1 MMRRML
7 DYLLLF
13 LVVVVL
19 QVFLFDNLDTGL
31 YLHPM
36 IYMAFILLLP
46 VETVPILVLLLGLA
60 TGVTVDLLT
69 GAAGLNTLSGTSR
82 GIHARGGIAAHLLEG
97 QHLGWRNTVGAA
109 FG

>member
-36 IYMAFILLLP
+36 IYWH
-46 VETVPILVLLLGLA
+46 
-60 TGVTVDLLT
+60 
-69 GAAGLNTLSGTSR
+69 SYCCCRSR
-82 GIHARGGIAAHLLEG
+82 LFRYWCFCWDWLRALRWIC
-97 QHLGWRNTVGAA
+97 
-109 FG
+109 